1 MAFYVDEEDIWKC
14 SKHPSKRRRSGIC
27 PTCLRDRLIELCPEC
42 ANKRPCSCDPHLTDS
57 TSSSSSNSSSFHVF
71 HFSRAGSLRDGQGE
85 IGRVSNLIEN
95 EPAFRRSRSLAI
107 PFLRS
112 RSRYV
117 TTDRENDHAR
127 EKRVAQVSRSKI
139 RFWSIFRS
147 KKCDLHGGEDD
158 HESNKSDVSGLTEDY
173 SNSRMMRSKSV
184 AVSSSRGAGDH
195 GFSPV
200 KHKKWYFPS
209 PLKAFRQAK
218 RSPLHRG

>member
-14 SKHPSKRRRSGIC
+14 SKHPSKRRRNTGIC

-42 ANKRPCSCDPHLTDS
+42 ANKRPCACDPHLTDS

-71 HFSRAGSLRDGQGE
+71 HFSRAGSLRDVGE

-95 EPAFRRSRSLAI
+95 ELKEPAFRKSRSLAI

-112 RSRYV
+112 RSRYGGN
-117 TTDRENDHAR
+117 DRES
-127 EKRVAQVSRSKI
+127 EKRATQVSRSKI
-139 RFWSIFRS
+139 GFWSIFRS
-147 KKCDLHGGEDD
+147 KKCDLHGED
-158 HESNKSDVSGLTEDY
+158 ESNKSDVSGLTEDY
-173 SNSRMMRSKSV
+173 SRMMRSRSV
-184 AVSSSRGAGDH
+184 AVSSSRGRD

-209 PLKAFRQAK
+209 PMKAFRQSK